1 MRLVR
6 LEFKAFGPFTGL
18 ALDFEGPAP
27 GLHLVFGANEAG
39 KSSALRGLSALLFG
53 FHPQT
58 PDNFL
63 HSYDQLLVA
72 GRLRHSSGE
81 ELSVQRRKRRVADLL
96 DERGNPLDPQRLAP
110 YLQGLDAALFS
121 SLYGIAH
128 DTLVRGGEE
137 LLAQKGEVGQALFA
151 AGAGLASVHETLCE
165 LESEAASLF
174 LPSGQKPPINAS
186 LRRLRDLQQQVREV
200 ALGVALWKE
209 QRRLLEEA
217 ELSRDQ
223 VEKEREGLRL
233 ELQRLERL
241 GRAAPE
247 LAALR
252 LWRQQ
257 LAPLSEVPALPE
269 DFAERFQGVQAELRE
284 GLQVQKRE
292 GERLVRLRQR
302 RDTVTVQEG
311 LLRAAPLID
320 GFHRRLGEYLKG
332 QKDRP
337 ERNGMRIALR
347 SEAGQLLQL
356 VRPELRLEQA
366 EELRPML
373 VKRRVIQALAGS
385 HGALLA
391 RHEAAVEDERRLAT
405 ERRLLAEEVAAAPPL
420 ADAGPLL
427 QAVKA
432 ARLAGDIDARL
443 TAGRGEF
450 LRLRS
455 ECLSALSRQ
464 RLWNGDFQSLE
475 RLPLPLTQTV
485 HGYVNDYAEQDEKR
499 RALEKDEA
507 AAAGEERRLQGE
519 LRAVD
524 QGGAVPSEVEL
535 AECRRRRDQGW
546 FLVRGRLEGE
556 KDAAAEESY
565 AHGGPLVAAYEED
578 IARADSL
585 ADRLRHEA
593 DRVAAAASLR
603 ARLEEVRQARE
614 GQVLRREELDR
625 QQGRLQDGWLEEWRP
640 AGIVPLGPRE
650 MLEWLGLIEQL
661 RFRLAELAQKEESGR
676 AEAERLASLRQQLAL
691 ALEPFAVSLPAEP
704 GLAAALLVAE
714 ERLQKLEESAKR
726 RATLLEAADKAA
738 REQQRLAQTVGRA
751 ADELAAWGEQWRG
764 LVAGLGRSGD
774 LHPLEALEMMEALQ
788 GCFDR
793 LRQADEL
800 QKRIDGIDRDA
811 TVLQDEVR
819 RLAMELAPELA
830 GQPVE
835 QVIAALRQLLER
847 AVKDAALVEGLD
859 QEIATVSEELALA
872 GTTLQGLGERL
883 AQLLA
888 EARCQHEEEAAEV
901 IRQAGLRRQL
911 EDKLLAGEER
921 LAILCPGMS
930 EEEVAAE
937 LQEVDVAQL
946 SGLVAQLQVRLRERL
961 DPEVNRLSQLIGQ
974 QQSLLAAMDGAPR
987 AALLQEEVEA
997 EGARLRRLAHRYAQV
1012 KVAERVLRQ
1021 AIERYREEHQ
1031 SPVIELAADYF
1042 RHLTLGSFVGLRA
1055 DSDDNGHPVLVG
1067 VRPGE
1072 RRLDVSRMSSGS
1084 RDQLYLALRLATL
1097 VWRAK
1102 SGEPMPLVL
1111 DDILI
1116 NFDDARSRAT
1126 LELLARMADST
1137 QVILFTHHRRIVEE
1151 AQSLANTAA
1160 VRLHMLAEALAPV
1173 KLP

>member
-1 MRLVR
+1 MRLVQ

-18 ALDFEGPAP
+18 ALDFDGPAP

-39 KSSALRGLSALLFG
+39 KSSALRGLTALLFG
-53 FHPQT
+53 FPSQT

-96 DERGNPLDPQRLAP
+96 DKEGNPLDPQRLAP

-137 LLAQKGEVGQALFA
+137 LLAQKGEVGQVLFA
-151 AGAGLASVHETLCE
+151 AGAGLASVHETLRE

-174 LPSGQKPPINAS
+174 LPAGQKPPINAS
-186 LRRLRDLQQQVREV
+186 LRRLREVQQQVREA

-217 ELSRDQ
+217 ELARDQ
-223 VEKEREGLRL
+223 VEKEREGLRS

-257 LAPLSEVPALPE
+257 LAPLSAVPALPE
-269 DFAERFQGVQAELRE
+269 DFAERFQRVQAELRE
-284 GLQVQKRE
+284 GQQVLKRE

-302 RDTVTVQEG
+302 RDTVTVKEG

-356 VRPELRLEQA
+356 VRPDLRLEQA

-373 VKRRVIQALAGS
+373 VKKRAIQALANS

-391 RHEAAVEDERRLAT
+391 RHAAAVEEERRLAT
-405 ERRLLAEEVAAAPPL
+405 ERRLLAEEVAVAPPL

-443 TAGRGEF
+443 AAGRGEYG
-450 LRLRS
+450 RLRS
-455 ECLSALSRQ
+455 ECLAALSRQ
-464 RLWNGDFQSLE
+464 RLWQGDFQALE
-475 RLPLPLTQTV
+475 RLPLPLAQTV

-499 RALEKDEA
+499 RELEKDKA
-507 AAAGEERRLQGE
+507 SADGEERRLQGE
-519 LRAVD
+519 LRLLD
-524 QGGAVPSEVEL
+524 QGGAVPSEAEL

-556 KDAAAEESY
+556 SDAAAEEGY
-565 AHGGPLVAAYEED
+565 ACGRPLVAAYEED
-578 IARADSL
+578 IARADTL

-603 ARLEEVRQARE
+603 ARLEELRQVKA
-614 GQVLRREELDR
+614 GHLLREEELYQR
-625 QQGRLQDGWLEEWRP
+625 HGRLQEGWLELWRP

-661 RFRLAELAQKEESGR
+661 RFRLAELAQKEETGR
-676 AEAERLASLRQQLAL
+676 AEADRLAWLRQQLATAL
-691 ALEPFAVSLPAEP
+691 APFAVPLPAEP

-714 ERLQKLEESAKR
+714 ERLQHLEESAKR
-726 RATLLEAADKAA
+726 QAALLEAVDKAA
-738 REQQRLAQTVGRA
+738 REQQRLAQAVTRA
-751 ADELAAWGEQWRG
+751 GDELAAWGEQWRG

-774 LHPLEALEMMEALQ
+774 LLPLEAMEMMEALQ

-811 TVLQDEVR
+811 TLLENEVA
-819 RLAMELAPELA
+819 RLAREIAPDLAA
-830 GQPVE
+830 QPVE
-835 QVIAALRQLLER
+835 QAIAALRQVLEQ
-847 AVKDAALVEGLD
+847 AVKEATLAAELD
-859 QEIATVSEELALA
+859 QEIIAVGDELALV
-872 GTTLQGLGERL
+872 GVTVRGLEERL
-883 AQLLA
+883 GQLLA
-888 EARCQHEEEAAEV
+888 EARCHHEEEAAEV

-911 EDKLLAGEER
+911 EDKLFAGEER
-921 LAILCPGMS
+921 LAMLCPGMS
-930 EEEVAAE
+930 EEEVAVE

-946 SGLVAQLQVRLRERL
+946 PGLVAQLQVRLRERL

-1031 SPVIELAADYF
+1031 SPVIELAANYF
-1042 RHLTLGSFVGLRA
+1042 RRLTLGSFVGLRA
-1055 DSDDNGHPVLVG
+1055 DSDDSGHPVLVG

-1072 RRLDVSRMSSGS
+1072 QRLDVSRMSSGS

-1097 VWRAK
+1097 AWRAK

-1126 LELLARMADST
+1126 LELLAQMADST
-1137 QVILFTHHRRIVEE
+1137 QVILFTHHRRIVDE
-1151 AQSLANTAA
+1151 AQRLTNTAA
-1160 VRLHMLAEALAPV
+1160 VRVHTLAEALPP
-1173 KLP
+1173 L